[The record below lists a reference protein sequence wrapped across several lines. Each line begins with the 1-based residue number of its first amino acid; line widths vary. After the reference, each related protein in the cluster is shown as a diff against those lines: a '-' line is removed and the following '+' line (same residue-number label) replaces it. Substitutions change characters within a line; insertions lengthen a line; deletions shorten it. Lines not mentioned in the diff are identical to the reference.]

1 MHKITSLCPE
11 KQTIDL
17 IKEFSAWKL
26 VYTTLLISEVIYI
39 LFFFP
44 LYLIL
49 PVPSEDQGYDI
60 FTISNVQ
67 MIVHGVYM

>member
-26 VYTTLLISEVIYI
+26 VYSTLLKLYI
-39 LFFFP
+39 FFFFFFP

-60 FTISNVQ
+60 FTIGNVQ
-67 MIVHGVYM
+67 MIAHGVYM